1 MLVPLEDDAEEGA
14 HEHLLQY
21 AVGVELARGKQKRLV
36 QLVAVVL
43 MVVQE
48 VGDIDAHVIA
58 KLLAHAQV
66 HGVGEHLAAQSA
78 CHLYQ
83 SHVVV

>member
-1 MLVPLEDDAEEGA
+1 M
-14 HEHLLQY
+14 
-21 AVGVELARGKQKRLV
+21 

>member
-1 MLVPLEDDAEEGA
+1 MGFG
-14 HEHLLQY
+14 
-21 AVGVELARGKQKRLV
+21 GVAIAALYFVLRFGLAFSDGLGGQKRLV